1 MVGNSDIFAIGVAF
15 APLFPTFVCMGIFK
29 QEKE

>member
-15 APLFPTFVCMGIFK
+15 APLLPAFVCMGIFK
-29 QEKE
+29 EYL